1 MVVASLRQDRRGC
14 PLPPV
19 RLLIFPSQGVRKIS
33 FKQFRKALELLAAE
47 KGVAKGK
54 LWRNNAIWVSLV
66 ALWSLPPLLP
76 LLARSP
82 NQRCSVVNGFP
93 PFPLNLLAED
103 LFAQV
108 AACAGPTLNCITTP
122 EAVDPESGRLV
133 ACSSASPTAAGV
145 IRGGSGLAGAAFG
158 SGSSSGGWGS
168 EKGGRP
174 ISAGSG
180 SVDSAGEAEE
190 AEEAEA
196 GAELAS
202 PSQQAQQAEH
212 ELQAGVAKL

>member
-1 MVVASLRQDRRGC
+1 M
-14 PLPPV
+14 
-19 RLLIFPSQGVRKIS
+19 
-33 FKQFRKALELLAAE
+33 
-47 KGVAKGK
+47 
-54 LWRNNAIWVSLV
+54 
-66 ALWSLPPLLP
+66 
-76 LLARSP
+76 
-82 NQRCSVVNGFP
+82 
-93 PFPLNLLAED
+93 
-103 LFAQV
+103 

-145 IRGGSGLAGAAFG
+145 IRGSSGLAGAAFG
-158 SGSSSGGWGS
+158 SGSSSGGWAS

-180 SVDSAGEAEE
+180 SVESAGEEEE

-196 GAELAS
+196 GAAVAS